1 MMKFYFAP
9 MEGLTGYIY
18 RNAHRALF
26 PAGIEKYFSPFIFA
40 NQSDSLKARE
50 IKDILPENNPGIV
63 LIPQILTNN
72 ADDFIHTAKRINLLG
87 YHEINLN
94 LGCPSGTVVSKGR
107 GSGFLTE
114 RAELDAFLDKIF
126 SNPVAKIS
134 IKTRIGKDRPE
145 EFDELIEIYNK
156 YPLEELIIHP
166 RVQTD
171 FYKNTPNMGVFS
183 AAFQKSKN
191 PVCYN
196 GDLFTKEAI
205 NGFFAVHPNVETIML
220 GRGLLM
226 NPCLVQAYLHNAKLN
241 KPLLKHFHD
250 QVYDGYKN
258 ILFGDVN
265 VLYKMKELWNYMIES
280 FAGNAKHLKRIKKSQ
295 SLRDYNE
302 AVSLLFH
309 DLDLAD
315 MG

>member
-1 MMKFYFAP
+1 MKFYFAP

-18 RNAHRALF
+18 RNAHRTLF

-40 NQSDSLKARE
+40 NQSDSFKTRD
-50 IKDILPENNPGIV
+50 IKDILPENNPRIV
-63 LIPQILTNN
+63 LIPQLLTNN
-72 ADDFIHTAKRINLLG
+72 ADDFIHTAKRINLMG
-87 YHEINLN
+87 YQEINLN

-107 GSGFLTE
+107 GSGFLAK
-114 RAELDAFLDKIF
+114 RAELDVFLDKIF
-126 SNPVAKIS
+126 SHPVTRIS

-145 EFDELIEIYNK
+145 EFNELIEIYNK

-171 FYKNTPNMGVFS
+171 FYKNSPNMDVFS
-183 AAFQKSKN
+183 EALRKSKN

-205 NGFFAVHPNVETIML
+205 SRFSAGHPNVETVML

-226 NPCLVQAYLHNAKLN
+226 NPCLAQAVLHNAKLD
-241 KPLLKHFHD
+241 KPKLKSFHD
-250 QVYDGYKN
+250 QVYDGYKS

-280 FAGNAKHLKRIKKSQ
+280 FADSAKHAKRIKKSQ
-295 SLRDYNE
+295 SLRDYDE
-302 AVSLLFH
+302 AISLLFRELNLE
-309 DLDLAD
+309 DI
-315 MG
+315 G